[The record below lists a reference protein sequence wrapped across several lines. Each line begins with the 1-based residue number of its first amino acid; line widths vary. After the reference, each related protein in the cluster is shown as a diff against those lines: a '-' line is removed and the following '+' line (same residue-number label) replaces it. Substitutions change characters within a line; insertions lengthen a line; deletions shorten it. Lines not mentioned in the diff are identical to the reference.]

1 MVGQFSNS
9 QNATTFTFDNLETDF
24 IGFHGSEDSS
34 AAVSI
39 GVIEINPLCIYS
51 DDHADSHSD
60 SAQGGYLIGGII
72 VFIVVGVSL
81 FVFWYCKYKKTK
93 NVTKVV
99 DLVTIQ
105 EKQPQAQPAV
115 GDGPSVI
122 GITDDEMAAGGIGV
136 SSKDMTPNEKAE
148 TKENLFKDTE
158 GAAVDVTNQD
168 MATVPQDTT
177 ERQL

>member
-81 FVFWYCKYKKTK
+81 FVFWYWRQQKDKSKSA
-93 NVTKVV
+93 VTPVAVEMTDNNVV
-99 DLVTIQ
+99 DQ
-105 EKQPQAQPAV
+105 ESSVPQATNIEEP
-115 GDGPSVI
+115 GDI
-122 GITDDEMAAGGIGV
+122 KATDMTDDLVA
-136 SSKDMTPNEKAE
+136 
-148 TKENLFKDTE
+148 
-158 GAAVDVTNQD
+158 
-168 MATVPQDTT
+168 
-177 ERQL
+177 